1 MSSTRT
7 NVIAICTTLLV
18 ATTILQAQI
27 DTTGLRFDWSYD
39 ADTTT
44 RAVFG
49 ELRAGPAL
57 HLTPELRCL
66 DDGACVPFTG
76 GIGTTF
82 GAALGYEHRIMPS
95 WSIIGTAGIHLWNA
109 SMTATDAS
117 LRVRL
122 GTGEVVPL
130 TRELTLSAGGTRID
144 ASIGV
149 QYQADQWRFALAP
162 LMMMNM
168 GDPTW
173 KQESRILEPPGIRYP
188 DGTASQVVV
197 PTTTIANAVGFRVG
211 ARTTAGYDLL
221 VSKSFTLTPS
231 LMLSYAPMSIVSSAS
246 WSDLAIQAGVQ
257 LRYDASRYPD
267 TIIRRQRIERIDT
280 VLAKRF
286 AESGRRGQQY
296 VLGVDT
302 LSYDTLYRELVRYDL
317 TLLRRVDTL
326 LTLDRPT
333 KLNVKLGKRA
343 VSLINKRQLE
353 GADTALINEQNRAIA
368 RELAV
373 ELTMRQTNMTFAT
386 MPFVFFDSAE
396 TRIPNRYRALNETA
410 EYVPGRYAKGQH
422 DIALDVM
429 NVMGYRLARQTD
441 TVVIRGFA
449 DRVSEA
455 ADCDLARRRA
465 ESVQQY
471 IASTWKVDPARLK
484 IEVAQGSCSPESES
498 NPINVGGREENRR
511 VEFFAANREYF
522 MPIVFIDLQT
532 LITTNLDSMSLDLD
546 DTEDPVVRWQT
557 EFIQG
562 DNLLFRRV
570 GNGSIDTSSLAFP
583 REAKDKLNPD
593 VTDPIFI
600 NFAAYT
606 RDDDTIVAQL
616 EIPVEKITDR
626 IKLKSLSLAM
636 FSVRSSDISDRDR
649 DLVAAFAERL
659 SPGDK
664 VSAFGYTDELGSSD
678 LNQQLA
684 IKRAR
689 NAAATLAKL
698 RPDVIITKVEGV
710 ANARFPV
717 GVTSYALPEQ
727 RFMSRTVQ
735 LEVIE

>member
-7 NVIAICTTLLV
+7 NVIAICTTLFV

>member
-7 NVIAICTTLLV
+7 NVIAICTTLFV

-76 GIGTTF
+76 GFGTTF
-82 GAALGYEHRIMPS
+82 GGALGYEHRIMPS

-109 SMTATDAS
+109 SMTATDGS

-197 PTTTIANAVGFRVG
+197 PTTAIASAVGFRVG
-211 ARTTAGYDLL
+211 ARTTAGYDLP
-221 VSKSFTLTPS
+221 VSKSLTLTPS

-246 WSDLAIQAGVQ
+246 WSDLAVQAGVQ
-257 LRYDASRYPD
+257 LRFDASRYPD

-302 LSYDTLYRELVRYDL
+302 VSYDTLYRELVRYDL

-373 ELTMRQTNMTFAT
+373 ELTMRETNMTFAT

-396 TRIPNRYRALNETA
+396 ARIPNRYRSISETA
-410 EYVPGRYAKGQH
+410 EYIPGRYAKGQH

-441 TVVIRGFA
+441 TVVIRGYA

-498 NPINVGGREENRR
+498 NPINIGGREENRR

-522 MPIVFIDLQT
+522 MPIIFIDLQT
-532 LITTNLDSMSLDLD
+532 LITTNLDSMSLELD

-583 REAKDKLNPD
+583 GEARDKLNPD
-593 VTDPIFI
+593 VLDPIFI

-606 RDDDTIVAQL
+606 RDDDTIIAQL

>member
-1 MSSTRT
+1 
-7 NVIAICTTLLV
+7 
-18 ATTILQAQI
+18 
-27 DTTGLRFDWSYD
+27 
-39 ADTTT
+39 
-44 RAVFG
+44 
-49 ELRAGPAL
+49 
-57 HLTPELRCL
+57 
-66 DDGACVPFTG
+66 
-76 GIGTTF
+76 
-82 GAALGYEHRIMPS
+82 
-95 WSIIGTAGIHLWNA
+95 
-109 SMTATDAS
+109 
-117 LRVRL
+117 
-122 GTGEVVPL
+122 
-130 TRELTLSAGGTRID
+130 
-144 ASIGV
+144 
-149 QYQADQWRFALAP
+149 
-162 LMMMNM
+162 
-168 GDPTW
+168 
-173 KQESRILEPPGIRYP
+173 
-188 DGTASQVVV
+188 
-197 PTTTIANAVGFRVG
+197 
-211 ARTTAGYDLL
+211 
-221 VSKSFTLTPS
+221 
-231 LMLSYAPMSIVSSAS
+231 MLSYAPMSIVSSAS
-246 WSDLAIQAGVQ
+246 WSDLAVQAGVQ
-257 LRYDASRYPD
+257 LRFDASRYPD

-302 LSYDTLYRELVRYDL
+302 VSYDTLYRELVRYDL

-373 ELTMRQTNMTFAT
+373 ELTMRETNMTFAT

-396 TRIPNRYRALNETA
+396 ARIPNRYRALSETA

-441 TVVIRGFA
+441 TVVIRGYA

-498 NPINVGGREENRR
+498 NPINIGGREENRR

-522 MPIVFIDLQT
+522 MPIIFIDLQT
-532 LITTNLDSMSLDLD
+532 LITTNLDSMSLELD

-583 REAKDKLNPD
+583 GEARDKLNPD
-593 VTDPIFI
+593 VLDPIFI

-606 RDDDTIVAQL
+606 RDDDTIIAQL

>member
-7 NVIAICTTLLV
+7 NVIAICTTLFV

-76 GIGTTF
+76 GFGTTF
-82 GAALGYEHRIMPS
+82 GGALGYEHRIMPS

-109 SMTATDAS
+109 SMTATDGS

-197 PTTTIANAVGFRVG
+197 PTTAIASAVGFRVG
-211 ARTTAGYDLL
+211 ARTTAGYDLP
-221 VSKSFTLTPS
+221 VSKSLTLTPS

-246 WSDLAIQAGVQ
+246 WSDLAVQAGVQ
-257 LRYDASRYPD
+257 LRFDASRYPD

-302 LSYDTLYRELVRYDL
+302 VSYDTLYRELVRYDL

-373 ELTMRQTNMTFAT
+373 ELTMRETNMTFAT

-396 TRIPNRYRALNETA
+396 ARIPNRYRSISETA
-410 EYVPGRYAKGQH
+410 EYIPGRYAKGQH

-441 TVVIRGFA
+441 TVVIRGYA

-498 NPINVGGREENRR
+498 NPINAGGREENRR

-522 MPIVFIDLQT
+522 MPIIFIDLQT
-532 LITTNLDSMSLDLD
+532 LITTNLDSMSLELD

-583 REAKDKLNPD
+583 GEARDKLNPD
-593 VTDPIFI
+593 VLDPIFI

-606 RDDDTIVAQL
+606 RDDDTIIAQL

>member
-1 MSSTRT
+1 MSALRF
-7 NVIAICTTLLV
+7 CTLV
-18 ATTILQAQI
+18 VFVLIVGLTQPMRAQI

-39 ADTTT
+39 LDSTL
-44 RAVFG
+44 RSVFV
-49 ELRAGPAL
+49 ELRAGPTL

-76 GIGTTF
+76 GF
-82 GAALGYEHRIMPS
+82 GLMMGGALGYEQRIMRD
-95 WSIIGTAGIHLWNA
+95 WSIVGTAGLHLWNA
-109 SMTATDAS
+109 SMSATDAS

-122 GTGEVVPL
+122 ANGQVVPL
-130 TRELTLSAGGTRID
+130 TRELTLGASGTRID
-144 ASIGV
+144 ISAGM
-149 QYQADQWRFALAP
+149 QYHLDQWRFALAP
-162 LMMMNM
+162 SIMLNM

-188 DGTASQVVV
+188 DGSTSQVVV
-197 PTTTIANAVGFRVG
+197 PTTAIANAVGFRVG
-211 ARTTAGYDLL
+211 ARATAGYDIPL
-221 VSKSFTLTPS
+221 SKSITLTPS
-231 LMLSYAPMSIVSSAS
+231 LVVNYSPMSIVSTAS
-246 WSDLAIQAGVQ
+246 WSDLAVQGGVQ
-257 LRYDASRYPD
+257 FRFDASSYPD

-286 AESGRRGQQY
+286 SESGRRGQQY

-302 LSYDTLYRELVRYDL
+302 VSYDTLRRELVRYDL
-317 TLLRRVDTL
+317 TLVRRVDTL

-353 GADTALINEQNRAIA
+353 GADTAVINEQNRIIA
-368 RELAV
+368 REMAV

-386 MPFVFFDSAE
+386 MPFVFFDSAQA
-396 TRIPNRYRALNETA
+396 RLPDRYRRLNETE

-422 DIALDVM
+422 DIALDVL
-429 NVMGYRLARQTD
+429 NVMGYRLSRQTD
-441 TVVIRGFA
+441 TIVIRGFA

-471 IASTWKVDPARLK
+471 IASTWKVNPARLK
-484 IEVAQGSCSPESES
+484 VEVAQASCSPESES
-498 NPINVGGREENRR
+498 NPINLGGREENRR

-522 MPIVFIDLQT
+522 MPVVFIDLQT
-532 LITTNLDSMSLDLD
+532 LVTTNLDSMSLELD
-546 DTEDPVVRWQT
+546 DKEDPVVRWQT
-557 EFIQG
+557 EFLQG
-562 DNLLFRRV
+562 ETLLFRRV

-593 VTDPIFI
+593 SPEPIFI

-606 RDDDTIVAQL
+606 RDDDTVTAQL
-616 EIPVEKITDR
+616 EIPIEKITDK
-626 IKLKSLSLAM
+626 IKLRSLSLAM
-636 FSVRSSDISDRDR
+636 FSVRSADISDRDR

-659 SPGDK
+659 SPGDR
-664 VSAFGYTDELGSSD
+664 VSAFGYTDELGSAD

-689 NAAATLAKL
+689 NAASTLAKL

-735 LEVIE
+735 LEVEE

>member
-1 MSSTRT
+1 MNMFRT
-7 NVIAICTTLLV
+7 YVVLVFTLCLTSVHYTT
-18 ATTILQAQI
+18 AQF
-27 DTTGLRFDWSYD
+27 DTTGLRFDWSYNL
-39 ADTTT
+39 DTTL
-44 RAVFG
+44 RGVFG

-66 DDGACVPFTG
+66 EDGACVPFTG
-76 GIGTTF
+76 GLGFTM
-82 GAALGYEHRIMPS
+82 GGALGYEHHIMRN
-95 WSIIGTAGIHLWNA
+95 WSIVGTAGLHLWSA
-109 SMTATDAS
+109 SMSATDAS

-122 GTGEVVPL
+122 ATGEVVPL
-130 TRELTLSAGGTRID
+130 TRELTLGASGTRID
-144 ASIGV
+144 ISVGM
-149 QYQADQWRFALAP
+149 QYHSDKWRIALAP
-162 LMMMNM
+162 SFMLNM

-188 DGTASQVVV
+188 NGSTSQVVV
-197 PTTTIANAVGFRVG
+197 PTTAIVNAVGFRVG
-211 ARTTAGYDLL
+211 ARATAGYDIQL
-221 VSKSFTLTPS
+221 SKSITLTPS
-231 LMLSYAPMSIVSSAS
+231 IIIGYTPMSIVSSAS
-246 WSDLAIQAGVQ
+246 WSDIAMQGGVQ
-257 LRYDASRYPD
+257 LRFDASSYPD

-296 VLGVDT
+296 VMGIDT
-302 LSYDTLYRELVRYDL
+302 VSYDTLRRELVRYDL
-317 TLLRRVDTL
+317 TLVRRVDTL

-353 GADTALINEQNRAIA
+353 GADTAVINEQNRMIA
-368 RELAV
+368 REMAV

-386 MPFVFFDSAE
+386 MPFVFFDSAQA
-396 TRIPNRYRALNETA
+396 RVPDRYRQLSETG
-410 EYVPGRYAKGQH
+410 EYVPGRFAKGQH

-429 NVMGYRLARQTD
+429 NVMGYRLSRQSD
-441 TVVIRGFA
+441 TIVIRGYA

-455 ADCDLARRRA
+455 SDCDLARRRA

-471 IASTWKVDPARLK
+471 IATAWKVDPARLK

-498 NPINVGGREENRR
+498 NPINQGGREENRR
-511 VEFFAANREYF
+511 VEFFAANRDYF
-522 MPIVFIDLQT
+522 MPVVFIDLQT
-532 LITTNLDSMSLDLD
+532 LITTNLDSMSLELD
-546 DTEDPVVRWQT
+546 DKDDPVVRWQT
-557 EFIQG
+557 EFLQG
-562 DNLLFRRV
+562 ENTLFRRT
-570 GNGSIDTSSLAFP
+570 GNGAIDTSSLAFP

-593 VTDPIFI
+593 SPDPIFI

-606 RDDDTIVAQL
+606 RDDDTVIAQL
-616 EIPVEKITDR
+616 EIPIEKITDK
-626 IKLKSLSLAM
+626 IKLRSLSLAM
-636 FSVRSSDISDRDR
+636 FSVRSADISDRDR

-659 SPGDK
+659 SPGDR
-664 VSAFGYTDELGSSD
+664 VSAFGYTDELGSAD

-689 NAAATLAKL
+689 NAAGTLAKL

-717 GVTSYALPEQ
+717 GVTSYGLPEQ

-735 LEVIE
+735 LEVEE

>member
-76 GIGTTF
+76 GFGTTF
-82 GAALGYEHRIMPS
+82 GGALGYEHRIMPS

-197 PTTTIANAVGFRVG
+197 PTTAIANAVGFRVG
-211 ARTTAGYDLL
+211 ARTTAGYDLP
-221 VSKSFTLTPS
+221 VSKSLTLTPS

-246 WSDLAIQAGVQ
+246 WSDLSVQAGVQ

-368 RELAV
+368 REMAV
-373 ELTMRQTNMTFAT
+373 ELTMRETNMTFAT

-396 TRIPNRYRALNETA
+396 ARIPNRYRALSETA
-410 EYVPGRYAKGQH
+410 EYLPGRYAKGQH

-441 TVVIRGFA
+441 TVVIRGYA

-498 NPINVGGREENRR
+498 NPINAGGREENRR

-532 LITTNLDSMSLDLD
+532 LITTNLDSMSLELD

-562 DNLLFRRV
+562 ETLLFRRV

-583 REAKDKLNPD
+583 GEARNKLNPD
-593 VTDPIFI
+593 VLDPIFI

-606 RDDDTIVAQL
+606 RDDDTIIAQL

-664 VSAFGYTDELGSSD
+664 VSAFGYTDELGSSE

>member
-1 MSSTRT
+1 MS
-7 NVIAICTTLLV
+7 IAGKNLIAFCVTLV
-18 ATTILQAQI
+18 AASAILHAQI

-49 ELRAGPAL
+49 EFRAGPAL

-66 DDGACVPFTG
+66 EDGSCVPFTG
-76 GIGTTF
+76 GF
-82 GAALGYEHRIMPS
+82 GFSLGGALGYEHRIMPA
-95 WSIIGTAGIHLWNA
+95 WSIIGTAGVHVWNA

-130 TRELTLSAGGTRID
+130 TRELALSAGGTRID
-144 ASIGV
+144 ASIGM
-149 QYQADQWRFALAP
+149 QYQSDQWRFSLAP
-162 LMMMNM
+162 LLMMNM

-188 DGTASQVVV
+188 DGSTSQVVV
-197 PTTTIANAVGFRVG
+197 PTTAIANAVGFRVG
-211 ARTTAGYDLL
+211 VRTTAGYDIP
-221 VSKSFTLTPS
+221 VSKTITLTPS
-231 LMLSYAPMSIVSSAS
+231 LMLSYSPMSIVSSAS
-246 WSDLAIQAGVQ
+246 WSDLAMQAGVQ
-257 LRYDASRYPD
+257 LRIDASRYPD
-267 TIIRRQRIERIDT
+267 TIVRRQRIERIDT

-286 AESGRRGQQY
+286 SESGRRGQQY
-296 VLGVDT
+296 VMGVDT
-302 LSYDTLYRELVRYDL
+302 VTYDTLHRELVRYDL

-353 GADTALINEQNRAIA
+353 GADTAMINEQNRVIA
-368 RELAV
+368 REMAV

-396 TRIPNRYRALNETA
+396 AQIPNRYRTIDETA
-410 EYVPGRYAKGQH
+410 EYVPGRFAKGQH

-441 TVVIRGFA
+441 TIVIRGFA
-449 DRVSEA
+449 DRVSES

-465 ESVQQY
+465 ESVQRY
-471 IASTWKVDPARLK
+471 ISTAWKVDPARLK
-484 IEVAQGSCSPESES
+484 IEVAQGTCSPESES
-498 NPINVGGREENRR
+498 NPINAGGREENRR

-522 MPIVFIDLQT
+522 MPVVFIDLQT
-532 LITTNLDSMSLDLD
+532 LITTNLDSMSLELD
-546 DTEDPVVRWQT
+546 DTDDPVVRWQT

-562 DNLLFRRV
+562 DNLLFRRA
-570 GNGSIDTSSLAFP
+570 GNGAIDTSSLAFP
-583 REAKDKLNPD
+583 REAKDKLNAD
-593 VTDPIFI
+593 AVDPIFI

-606 RDDDTIVAQL
+606 RDDDTIIAQL

-717 GVTSYALPEQ
+717 GVTSYAMPEQ